1 MVSYAT
7 GRWRFKMSTSFK
19 KICIATSI
27 AIFSLGA
34 TFTGAAAWFIS
45 SVTISNVEG
54 TGSAEGAYFA
64 YGDGL
69 TPETAYGIA
78 NTRHLNNLAWL
89 QYNGN
94 FDGRHFYFELANDI
108 NMDGSVYTIPPIG
121 TEDHPFIGVF
131 DGKGHTINNI
141 KVTNNATSFTSK
153 PTKITYNEEKAEIVG
168 FFGVVGEVGEESYSS
183 STNALKNVTL
193 NNLTVESQTTN
204 TLIGLAA
211 GYVNAEM
218 DGVKVGTSKITVN
231 GNSAKTGYSSNL
243 SDYGLVGYTT
253 KTGSS
258 GSYQQKLS
266 NYYDSSSTGDDPGW
280 GGSIDFKSFY
290 SRLDTIRKTYAATK
304 QTMGYVYD
312 DVYNEADERISH
324 TPHSTKQ
331 YHVIYNE
338 DYAATGKTWN
348 EKIGALQANMN
359 NTDLTRA
366 TLYYLAGGHYTVAK
380 TRDYYDHEGFKIY
393 KIVGGVTHYLGAS
406 STTISDNLSIAD
418 KSGANESEALVW
430 ELFDGSSGKISTKYN
445 NNNYYLAI
453 AANGTDLVIRSSYA
467 NGTTFQKSVS
477 EDGIRL
483 YVNSGTYE
491 DQEHTVHTL
500 YDYLDYSN
508 SNGWKMVKAPII
520 TPYSEPAVTAPNP
533 GTEEEYI
540 AANGLNPSNYKGAY
554 QITYMDGDTKRFVSV
569 NGSNIETST
578 KPFDNG
584 WNFGGGTSLPT
595 SGSNTTIKSA
605 SGNNYLK
612 HSNNSSPSYAN
623 GNSDSSWRATNNGGS
638 WTFSYSVTSW
648 FIFSTTYYLKRSG
661 SNIYIEEDSD
671 NNTFTLEETATSV
684 STYNSSLHDEWQT
697 AKNLYDG
704 QVEARDTYINE
715 TYPAIVTAYET
726 QLGNHNTAF
735 NSAYLP
741 LLEISAEQ
749 GNVVS
754 GPDYQDVD
762 RPEDTGMDYEHDQDV
777 TYLPLTVESD
787 SNLEAKLTNTGYIMG
802 GETYTSPSAGTD
814 ASNGNARIA
823 SFYTI
828 ADSLKNY
835 NTTSKTF
842 TKNSVYTV
850 DSTGPRTINDD
861 SNTYVKYKASKD
873 AVESALSGSTKVYG
887 LHFTQTGVS
896 KDNLVTARYAAING
910 DIKRN
915 YKMPANS
922 IDFNLREQGYI
933 NFFAGTYGYS
943 GSSDTTIDSFFS
955 LHQIQRDG
963 TEIVAINEIEEV
975 YSDDTINHS
984 YIYKLSNGNYTVPYS
999 IDPYNSKKF
1008 YVLDTKNL
1016 ITDTEHGGYTDGV
1029 YHQLS
1034 SGEFSESDY
1043 SSSFTKVFDMAWL
1056 KNYSYFTNLNS
1067 DAFHKAFYFE
1077 IPTNPGEYAMGTV
1090 TGKSYGAYLI
1100 YLDIGANAANQ
1111 DKITAYAISTFQSG
1125 LNYPAGVDFD
1135 ISSLEGT
1142 EGGETACIIIFAGE
1156 DSDGDVDFGVSG
1168 TTINYEGDFDTQ
1180 YSYTATPLS
1189 GADPPAPASAPPT
1202 NGTRM
1207 IRTRIVSTDN
1217 TVWNIVTVEDLDSTG
1232 EPVDDTIQYVSIKHE
1247 DEQLTV
1253 DDLPESFD
1261 LIAIR
1266 KNVKTNIVTL
1276 TREAGTNTFDATATY
1291 SGTDFKEVA
1300 ISLNATGITVAVSDR
1315 ATGYTFTVEE
1325 TPITTNG
1332 QTITIP

>member
-1 MVSYAT
+1 
-7 GRWRFKMSTSFK
+7 MSTSFK

-131 DGKGHTINNI
+131 DGQGHTINNI

-168 FFGVVGEVGEESYSS
+168 FFGVVGRVDEESYTSA
-183 STNALKNVTL
+183 TNALKDVTL

-243 SDYGLVGYTT
+243 SDYGLVGFTT

-258 GSYQQKLS
+258 GTYQQKLS
-266 NYYDSSSTGDDPGW
+266 NYYDSSATGDDPGW
-280 GGSIDFKSFY
+280 GGSIDFKSFFQ
-290 SRLDTIRKTYAATK
+290 RLISIGSDKAAINESL
-304 QTMGYVYD
+304 GYFYD
-312 DVYNEADERISH
+312 DLYAENGTRLSH
-324 TPHSTKQ
+324 TVRTGKNAT
-331 YHVIYNE
+331 YHIAYNE
-338 DYAATGKTWN
+338 DNRKNNAAYDS
-348 EKIGALQANMN
+348 KIGALLAQTNI
-359 NTDLTRA
+359 NTIYNSNSVKRA
-366 TLYYLAGGHYTVAK
+366 TLFYLAGGHYSSAK
-380 TRDYYDHEGFKIY
+380 LRDLYDHEGFKIY

-418 KSGANESEALVW
+418 KTGSNESEALVW
-430 ELFDGSSGKISTKYN
+430 ELFEGDSGKVSTKYN
-445 NNNYYLAI
+445 NNKYYLAI

-467 NGTTFQKSVS
+467 NGTTFQKSTNGNGV
-477 EDGIRL
+477 RL
-483 YVNSGTYE
+483 YVDSGVTYE
-491 DQEHTVHTL
+491 GQHL
-500 YDYLDYSN
+500 YNYLDYS
-508 SNGWKMVKAPII
+508 SGWKMVKAPVI
-520 TPYSEPAVTAPNP
+520 TAYNPPEVTAPDP
-533 GTEEEYI
+533 GTEEEYY
-540 AANGLNPSNYKGAY
+540 AAHGLNPSDYKGAY
-554 QITYMDGDTKRFVSV
+554 QMTYMDGTTKRFVSV
-569 NGSNIETST
+569 SGTSVVTST
-578 KPFDNG
+578 TPFTNG
-584 WNFGGGTSLPT
+584 WNFGDGLT
-595 SGSNTTIKSA
+595 SGSETTIRNA
-605 SGNNYLK
+605 SGTATYLK
-612 HSNNSSPSYAN
+612 HANNTTPSYAT
-623 GNSDSSWRATNNGGS
+623 GSSDNDWTPTEISSGV
-638 WTFSYSVTSW
+638 WTFSYKKTTS
-648 FIFSTTYYLKRSG
+648 SGCNTTTTTYYLKRSG
-661 SNIYIEEDSD
+661 STLSIATGND

-726 QLGNHNTAF
+726 QLSNHNTAF
-735 NSAYLP
+735 NNAYLP

-762 RPEDTGMDYEHDQDV
+762 YSAKTGMSYELDQDV
-777 TYLPLTVESD
+777 TYLPLTVES
-787 SNLEAKLTNTGYIMG
+787 NLEAKTNNTGYIVG
-802 GETYTSPSAGTD
+802 GSTYT
-814 ASNGNARIA
+814 ASTTENIPFAAVPRIA
-823 SFYTI
+823 SYYELSTRLTNF
-828 ADSLKNY
+828 NR
-835 NTTSKTF
+835 TSGEF
-842 TKNSVYTV
+842 DANSVYTYDAAGLHV
-850 DSTGPRTINDD
+850 INDTT
-861 SNTYVKYKASKD
+861 NTYVKYKTSKV
-873 AVESALSGSTKVYG
+873 AIESVLAGSVSEDKLYG
-887 LHFTQTGVS
+887 LHFLTTGVNV
-896 KDNLVTARYAAING
+896 KNLVTARYAAING
-910 DIKRN
+910 ETFTN
-915 YKMPANS
+915 YKLPANS

-933 NFFAGTYGYS
+933 NFFAGTYGDMDS
-943 GSSDTTIDSFFS
+943 QKATVDSFFS
-955 LHQIQRDG
+955 LHQIQRSG
-963 TEIVAINEIEEV
+963 TNIIAINEIEEV
-975 YSDDTINHS
+975 YSDNTKNHS
-984 YIYKLSNGNYTVPYS
+984 YIYKLSNGNYTIPYS

-1016 ITDTEHGGYTDGV
+1016 ITDIEHDGYSDGI
-1029 YHQLS
+1029 YHQIS
-1034 SGEFSESDY
+1034 SSDFSSNY
-1043 SSSFTKVFDMAWL
+1043 SSFTKIFDMSWL
-1056 KNYSYFTNLNS
+1056 KNHSYSDG
-1067 DAFHKAFYFE
+1067 DAAYEKAFYFE
-1077 IPTNPGEYAMGTV
+1077 IPTNPGEYALGTV
-1090 TGKSYGAYLI
+1090 TGKNYGAYLI

-1156 DSDGDVDFGVSG
+1156 DSDGDVNFGVSG
-1168 TTINYEGDFDTQ
+1168 ATINYEGDFDTQ

-1189 GADPPAPASAPPT
+1189 GADPPAPADAPPS

-1217 TVWNIVTVEDLDSTG
+1217 TIWNIVTVEDLDLTG
-1232 EPVDDTIQYVSIKHE
+1232 EPVDGTIEYVSIKHG
-1247 DEQLTV
+1247 DETLGV

-1276 TREAGTNTFDATATY
+1276 TRESGTNTFDATATY

-1325 TPITTNG
+1325 TPITING